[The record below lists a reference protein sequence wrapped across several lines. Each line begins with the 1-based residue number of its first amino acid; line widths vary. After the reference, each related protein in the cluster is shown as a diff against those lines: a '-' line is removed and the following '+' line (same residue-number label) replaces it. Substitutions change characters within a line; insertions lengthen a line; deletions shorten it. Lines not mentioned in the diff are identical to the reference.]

1 MKTLII
7 YTHPNH
13 DSLCYTMMQQ
23 VVRGNQENPAVDEI
37 RTIDLYADQFNPAL
51 IFNDHKRRRDM
62 HLDPE
67 LDHYREQVR
76 WADQLVFVYPI
87 WWGRPPAMLLGFIDR
102 MMASGFAFQYR
113 KAGDL
118 LPECLLKGKS
128 VVCVSTMQ
136 GPTGYLQLWLGNA
149 HRLLMKRAL
158 FNYIG
163 IRKVKFFEFGNMES
177 KKGRHAQKLD
187 KVYRYFRTV

>member
-13 DSLCYTMMQQ
+13 DSLCYAMMQQ
-23 VVRGNQENPAVDEI
+23 VVRGSQENVAVDEI

-51 IFNDHKRRRDM
+51 IFNEHKRRRDM
-62 HLDPE
+62 HIDPE

-76 WADQLVFVYPI
+76 WADQIVFVYPI

-118 LPECLLKGKS
+118 LPEGLLKGKS

-136 GPTGYLQLWLGNA
+136 GPTGYLQYWLGNA

-187 KVYRYFRTV
+187 KVYRYFRTI